1 MRISDWSSDVCSSD
15 LEETRVRLKLED
27 GSVYPLEGTL
37 KFSEV
42 TVDEGTGSVVLRA
55 TFPNPQGKLLPGMF
69 VHAQLQSG
77 LRPDAILV
85 PQQAVSRDPSGQAL
99 VWVVGED
106 GIANPRKVQTLRT
119 VGNTRS
125 EEHTSELQS
134 LMRTSYAVFCFTKKN

>member
-15 LEETRVRLKLED
+15 LKAEETRVRLKLED

-85 PQQAVSRDPSGQAL
+85 PQQAVSRDPRGQAL
-99 VWVVGED
+99 VRGVGED
-106 GIANPRKVQTLRT
+106 GRIGRAP
-119 VGNTRS
+119 
-125 EEHTSELQS
+125 
-134 LMRTSYAVFCFTKKN
+134 